1 MSADARLLN
10 FRQFVGLVAPEVK
23 RLFDSRPHRLAIPSD
38 IENELSEYAKAVYH
52 HKVARK
58 RMLAE
63 GRITEL

>member
-10 FRQFVGLVAPEVK
+10 FRQYVGLIAPEIR
-23 RLFDSRPHRLAIPSD
+23 RLNASRPHRLATRSD
-38 IENELSEYAKAVYH
+38 IDHELAVYALAIYR
-52 HKVARK
+52 HKIGRK